1 MQQPPQEIHAYGYSA
16 GAAPAYGVGVVPA
29 ASDASPR
36 PDQPPH
42 QPPPPRRRLSPFRI
56 FILAFIGACAIAGV
70 VALLVWLIYRPSR
83 VQVAV
88 HAATLSRFLVNSTAA
103 PPVLSFNLTA
113 GLIITNPNRR
123 VGVYYDLLH
132 AEGVYRGQ
140 SFDRI
145 TLPMSFQAADCAD
158 RVRAVLEGTSAV
170 AAGVSVVALG
180 VVGDDDQAAVF
191 NVDLWLDGKVR
202 YRYGG
207 VMTTSAST
215 LSVKCPL
222 VLQLMVPSRRVECT
236 VACSTSAA
244 AASSGHSDHLIDPPP
259 SGCSDALCWIPFLWI
274 RRRCSPILAQSPPRQ
289 APSPLAP
296 VSLASPGL
304 TAGGRSVRGPARSC
318 CRRHSLR
325 VRAALSAAAAPLFRR
340 VPRPHAPASGS

>member
-16 GAAPAYGVGVVPA
+16 GAAPAHGVGVVPA
-29 ASDASPR
+29 AADASPR
-36 PDQPPH
+36 PDHDQP

-56 FILAFIGACAIAGV
+56 FILAFVGACALAGV
-70 VALLVWLIYRPSR
+70 VALLVWLIYRPSG

-88 HAATLSRFLVNSTAA
+88 HAATLSSRVVVNSTTA

-123 VGVYYDLLH
+123 VAVYYDLLH
-132 AEGVYRGQ
+132 AEGIYRGR

-145 TLPMSFQAADCAD
+145 TLPMSFQAANCAD
-158 RVRAVLEGTSAV
+158 RVRAVLQGTSA
-170 AAGVSVVALG
+170 
-180 VVGDDDQAAVF
+180 DDLTAAVF
-191 NVDLWLDGKVR
+191 PVDLWLDGKVR

-236 VACSTSAA
+236 VN
-244 AASSGHSDHLIDPPP
+244 L
-259 SGCSDALCWIPFLWI
+259 
-274 RRRCSPILAQSPPRQ
+274 
-289 APSPLAP
+289 
-296 VSLASPGL
+296 
-304 TAGGRSVRGPARSC
+304 
-318 CRRHSLR
+318 
-325 VRAALSAAAAPLFRR
+325 
-340 VPRPHAPASGS
+340 